1 MQLFVRVCSDFQREN
16 INVLSR
22 LIRLSFSIVFVV
34 VGGARFSRPS
44 HCKLQFNYISVHLKI
59 FRRSVCSHTSAP
71 YVICNFAMLNK
82 WFFAAILCLR
92 WHLVLL
98 LCTVVKCVTLCVCWV
113 HCRKITT
120 ICSMNIT
127 LFDVKIFSHCTNG
140 TLKVT
145 KSTFNLETRECT
157 FNSFRV
163 SLAHKTVPMI
173 YNRIN
178 IECVKY
184 TGSCSRTMYSAT

>member
-1 MQLFVRVCSDFQREN
+1 MFYHVWFVCRFQLFLLFLLLLVVLDFL
-16 INVLSR
+16 VH
-22 LIRLSFSIVFVV
+22 LIANFNSITFQYTW
-34 VGGARFSRPS
+34 RFSGAQ
-44 HCKLQFNYISVHLKI
+44 CAL
-59 FRRSVCSHTSAP
+59 CSHRSAP

-82 WFFAAILCLR
+82 WFFAAIVCLR

-120 ICSMNIT
+120 ICSMKIT
-127 LFDVKIFSHCTNG
+127 FFDVKIFSHCTNG

-178 IECVKY
+178 IECAKY